1 MSVLVNFAMFPTDK
15 VGSMSPY
22 VARLEKAIRAEGYP
36 SQLGPMSTVVET
48 PTLDEAFKVMRA
60 AYGALETDCK
70 RVYLSATFDIRS
82 DRDNRMQAKVDSVE
96 EKIKSAQ

>member
-36 SQLGPMSTVVET
+36 SMLGPMSTVVET
-48 PTLDEAFKVMRA
+48 PTLDEAFRVVRA
-60 AYGALETDCK
+60 AYSALESDCS
-70 RVYLSATFDIRS
+70 RVYLSATFDIRT

-96 EKIKSAQ
+96 QKIAGGE